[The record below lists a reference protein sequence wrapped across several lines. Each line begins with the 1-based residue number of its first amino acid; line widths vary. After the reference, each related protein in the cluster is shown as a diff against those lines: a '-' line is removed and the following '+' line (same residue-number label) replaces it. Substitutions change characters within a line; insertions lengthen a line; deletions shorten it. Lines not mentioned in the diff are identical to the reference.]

1 MPNEQN
7 NIYYR
12 KHEKLLAK
20 SLIALVFVCSI
31 TAITVRTILERKSD
45 ACTTTLILKADV
57 CQYLRHEG
65 VSAESAPV
73 GDTMCSV
80 SVLFSKNSFDNGGVI
95 HLGERRLRI
104 ADNQI
109 IATEALPTPD
119 QLKAQ
124 VNELFWILFLTAT
137 LLGMMGW
144 LAFI

>member
-7 NIYYR
+7 NINNR

-20 SLIALVFVCSI
+20 SLIALVFVCSM
-31 TAITVRTILERKSD
+31 TAISIRTILNRKSD
-45 ACTTTLILKADV
+45 SCTTTLILKADA
-57 CQYLRHEG
+57 CHYLRHEG
-65 VSAESAPV
+65 VSTESAPV

-104 ADNQI
+104 GDNQVV
-109 IATEALPTPD
+109 ATEALPTPD
-119 QLKAQ
+119 QNKAQ
-124 VNELFWILFLTAT
+124 VNELFWILFLAAT

-144 LAFI
+144 LVFL